1 MMKPGRYVR
10 QLVILQAIALLFL
23 LKASPAVAQQR
34 TDGDGDWT
42 EVTRKAMPAVVSI
55 VSFANGKPFGTGSG
69 FIVGSD
75 GIVVTNHH
83 VIKSGDAAIV
93 ITKKGERYEVKG
105 VIDYDIA
112 KDFAILKIAAFDLPT
127 VTLGNSNNLQ
137 VGEGVSTIGDPVDE
151 GGNMY
156 PATVAT
162 GIVSGPQRE
171 EEGSTWI
178 QTTTPVTHGHS
189 GGPLLNRRGEVI
201 GIVSRG
207 STRDAEVFHRGVPI
221 NYVRGSLQLG
231 TSIKYSLAQVAKEWS
246 QIEAAL
252 EAAYIKKNFLLYRD
266 PDGIFEVVSL
276 SAWKVQREVKPFG
289 TGGTL
294 VQTVFA
300 PEGAMAKPGGYLSE
314 GMSINIILPPTGSPF
329 PPNTMTELLN
339 QYGEDVLRA
348 NKGFEITST
357 GMFRFNDMTAKVF
370 RVSGTGPGLP
380 VSEQN
385 IYYVFGNEKAIVQ
398 LVVVQPDT
406 KLPQLERTN
415 ELCAKKFALK
425 QVYVGP
431 SMALSTPTA
440 PPPGVS
446 SRAIE
451 TSFKSALYD
460 DVIRLAPGYLQTNP
474 NSAEANAYLGL
485 SLLAK
490 RDVDNAVTYL
500 EKAISLGQ
508 QIILPVMR
516 LREPIIGHALENA
529 TVTLSASGIVVTAG
543 KSSYTGTFSSLS
555 NSMLTNY
562 NNQCSVASLQGSFVE
577 TSLKS
582 EKTKQSSKTFN
593 MFPPNTGL
601 RPVQQGNMV
610 VNYAV
615 CDTQSLNTTAIIKLI
630 AHLAAR

>member
-10 QLVILQAIALLFL
+10 QLVILQVIAFLFL
-23 LKASPAVAQQR
+23 LKASPAVAQQ
-34 TDGDGDWT
+34 TTGGEVDWT
-42 EVTRKAMPAVVSI
+42 DLIRKAMPAVVSI
-55 VSFANGKPFGTGSG
+55 DILDSNGNKFGSGSG
-69 FIVGSD
+69 FIVQSEGV
-75 GIVVTNHH
+75 IVTNHH
-83 VIKSGDAAIV
+83 VVREGSRLSVVTHA
-93 ITKKGERYEVKG
+93 GETYEVKG
-105 VIDYDIA
+105 VIAYDVV
-112 KDFAILKIAAFDLPT
+112 KDFAIIRIPAVDLPT
-127 VTLGNSNNLQ
+127 LRLGNSNNIE
-137 VGEGVSTIGDPVDE
+137 VGESVLAIGDSL
-151 GGNMY
+151 GFLTG
-156 PATVAT
+156 TVST
-162 GIVSGPQRE
+162 GIVSAKNRE
-171 EEGSTWI
+171 AQGSTWI
-178 QTTTPVTHGHS
+178 QVTAPVSHGNS
-189 GGPLLNRRGEVI
+189 GGPLLNKNGEVI
-201 GIVSRG
+201 GVIQGGWEAGQNLNV
-207 STRDAEVFHRGVPI
+207 AVPI

-231 TSIKYSLAQVAKEWS
+231 TGIKYSLAETAKEWS
-246 QIEAAL
+246 EIEAARKI
-252 EAAYIKKNFLLYRD
+252 AYIKETFSIYKD
-266 PDGIFEVVSL
+266 PDGIFEGVSL
-276 SAWKVQREVKPFG
+276 SAWKVQREVTPVANG
-289 TGGTL
+289 NTL

-300 PEGAMAKPGGYLSE
+300 PPNAAMAKVGGYLSE
-314 GMSINIILPPTGSPF
+314 GMAISVVLPPKGSTF
-329 PPNTMTELLN
+329 ASNAITELLN
-339 QYGEDVLRA
+339 QYAENLLRA
-348 NKGFEITST
+348 NKGFELTNT
-357 GMFRFNDMTAKVF
+357 GMIMLSDMTAKVF
-370 RVSGTGPGLP
+370 TFKGRGPGLP
-380 VSEQN
+380 EAEQD
-385 IYYVFGNEKAIVQ
+385 IYYIFGNEKAVVQ
-398 LVVVQPDT
+398 LVVVQPNS
-406 KLPQLERTN
+406 KLSQLESTN
-415 ELCAKKFALK
+415 EYCAKNFKINPVFAA
-425 QVYVGP
+425 P
-431 SMALSTPTA
+431 SIALSTPTG

-446 SRAIE
+446 SKAIE

-615 CDTQSLNTTAIIKLI
+615 CDTQSLNTTAIVKLI